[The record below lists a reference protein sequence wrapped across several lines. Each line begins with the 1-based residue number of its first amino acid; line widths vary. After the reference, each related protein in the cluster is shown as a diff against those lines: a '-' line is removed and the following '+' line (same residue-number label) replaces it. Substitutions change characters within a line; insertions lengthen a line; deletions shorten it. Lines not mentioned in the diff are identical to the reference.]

1 MILLKKMTINQKM
14 RLKASTA
21 MQKHLYLVELH
32 LTAKE
37 TQNSCKA
44 FLKNKHKKNKVTL
57 DFQVYSRLVGK
68 EMLFIVVALTI
79 VLNLTQVRSKILE
92 APKISINQFLSMR

>member
-79 VLNLTQVRSKILE
+79 VLNLTQVRCKILE
-92 APKISINQFLSMR
+92 APKISINQNLSKR